1 MHDGLS
7 VSRTDAILRHAGQ
20 AAGSVAAFARLS
32 AAQQADVLSFLN
44 SL

>member
-1 MHDGLS
+1 
-7 VSRTDAILRHAGQ
+7 VSRTDAILRHANQ

-32 AAQQADVLSFLN
+32 AAQQSDVIDFLN